1 MPCCLALAV
10 VVYTAAAADGT
21 APAVQAQVE
30 WLEKA
35 MLGILSPAWLDLST
49 LEPAD
54 RDAMWK
60 CGCEQNATGH
70 FDPQHITYGSALGSQ
85 CVRSERE
92 GAEWHDGCGK
102 QCVNHAGRAVIS
114 FCPPGTAIDCEG
126 GCSFA
131 AATLA
136 AGATAARG
144 DPLDS
149 RLDRLEGAA
158 LALLK
163 LDEASVE
170 GRWTA
175 EDFQRHRGCGC
186 APPLPTAESEA
197 TAAGAPLAPVAFFDL
212 TYGTGVGVGC
222 WRLPRDSVPPPAWSE
237 ECGVLCGEAAHAEE
251 EGSGGGGG
259 GQEEGGSAA
268 AAAAAAAPTIV
279 REHVSFCPDGMS
291 GSCDG
296 ACSFG
301 APRVGAPVRAAAL
314 VKAVHWLAAHPSLAP
329 ARAPSQQRLH
339 ACGCDA
345 GDGRR
350 VLRVVPYGTKIGLT
364 CTRAPPSADP
374 GYAEECPPVC
384 TGANHSEVMHF
395 CPAGYAPTCAG
406 CVRDG
411 KDEL

>member
-1 MPCCLALAV
+1 MRGCLALAV
-10 VVYTAAAADGT
+10 VAAASAASATAAAAAAADNT

-30 WLEKA
+30 WLEKT
-35 MLGILSPAWLDLST
+35 MLGFLSPAWQDLST
-49 LEPAD
+49 LKPAD
-54 RDAMWK
+54 RDTMWK

-102 QCVNHAGRAVIS
+102 QCVNHAGRAVVS

-131 AATLA
+131 AAMLA
-136 AGATAARG
+136 ENSATAAASD
-144 DPLDS
+144 DPLAS
-149 RLDRLEGAA
+149 RLGRLEGAA
-158 LALLK
+158 VALLK

-175 EDFQRHRGCGC
+175 EDYQRHSGCGC
-186 APPLPTAESEA
+186 APLPAAESEA
-197 TAAGAPLAPVAFFDL
+197 AAAAGAPVAPVALFDL

-237 ECGVLCGEAAHAEE
+237 ECGALCGEAAHAEE
-251 EGSGGGGG
+251 
-259 GQEEGGSAA
+259 GSAA
-268 AAAAAAAPTIV
+268 AAAAATPAV

-301 APRVGAPVRAAAL
+301 APGGGAPVRAAAL

-350 VLRVVPYGTKIGLT
+350 RGVLHVVHYGTKIGLT
-364 CTRAPPSADP
+364 CTRAPPGADP
-374 GYAEECPPVC
+374 GYDAECPPVC
-384 TGANHSEVMHF
+384 TGANHSQVMHF
-395 CPAGYAPTCAG
+395 CPVGYTPTCAG